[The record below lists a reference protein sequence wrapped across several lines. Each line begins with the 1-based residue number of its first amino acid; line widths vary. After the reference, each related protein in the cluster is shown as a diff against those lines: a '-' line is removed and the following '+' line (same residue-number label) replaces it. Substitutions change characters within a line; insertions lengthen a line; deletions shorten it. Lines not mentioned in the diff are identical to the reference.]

1 MVRLGSKIADYANV
15 VSGYPF
21 KSQDFVDRGIPV
33 LKIANIQHEHVIFEK
48 IQYLPVEFQNVPKR
62 YHVLKGDVLIS
73 LTGSHVS
80 QPNSVV
86 GRVARYR
93 HDVEAL
99 LNQRAGRIVI
109 RDNDTLDQ
117 GFLYY
122 FLRQEKITYQL
133 AINASGSAN
142 QANISPRD
150 VEAIPL
156 PDFAVSEQRRIA
168 AILSAFDDLI
178 ENNRRRIALLEEAA
192 RQLYKE
198 WFVRFRFPGHEHVK
212 IIDGVPEGWAVN
224 AIDEVCQTIG
234 GGTPSTQKS
243 EYWND
248 GDVLWFTPTDVT
260 RNSCLALLNSETKIS
275 DSGLNNSSAK
285 MIPAGSI
292 LMTSRAS
299 VGFFG
304 INRLAASTN
313 QGFINIVPNDP
324 AMRMYMLQSLMWR
337 VEEIR
342 SHAGGATYKEISKGR
357 FRALPIL
364 KPPSGLA
371 ADFEDQATLLHT
383 QVETLH
389 IANQQLAKARDLLLP
404 KLMSGAI
411 AV

>member
-1 MVRLGSKIADYANV
+1 VNCNPQMIGDFANV
-15 VSGYPF
+15 VSGFAF
-21 KSQDFVDRGIPV
+21 KSEDFVDQGIPII
-33 LKIANIQHEHVIFEK
+33 KIANIQHENVVFDK
-48 IQYLPVEFQNVPKR
+48 VQYLPLIFQSIPDR
-62 YHVLKGDVLIS
+62 YHVKSGDVMIS

-93 HDVEAL
+93 HDFPAL
-99 LNQRAGRIVI
+99 LNQRAARIVI
-109 RDNDTLDQ
+109 RDSQSLDQ

-150 VEAIPL
+150 VESVQL
-156 PDFAVSEQRRIA
+156 PCFSFRAQQRIA
-168 AILSAFDDLI
+168 AILSAYDDLI

-212 IIDGVPEGWAVN
+212 MLDSVPEGWSIK
-224 AIDEVCQTIG
+224 AIDDVCQTIG
-234 GGTPSTQKS
+234 GGTPSTAKR

-248 GDVLWFTPTDVT
+248 GDIQWFTPTDVT
-260 RNSCLALLNSETKIS
+260 RNSCLALLSSETNITE
-275 DSGLNNSSAK
+275 SGLNKSSAK

-324 AMRMYMLQSLMWR
+324 SFRMYLLQNFMFR

-357 FRALPIL
+357 FRAMSIL
-364 KPPSGLA
+364 APPSNLA
-371 ADFEDQATLLHT
+371 LEFEEQASLIHR

-389 IANQQLAKARDLLLP
+389 IANKQLAKARDLLLP
-404 KLMSGAI
+404 RLMNGSL